1 MLQRVRFQNK
11 EQIPFVKTLRK
22 RVNAYFKENNISRNA
37 NAKMVIK
44 TISVFFIYLVPYA
57 LVYTGLITGIFGFIL
72 AILMGFGMAGIGM
85 CVMHD
90 ANHGAYSSKPKVN
103 DYLGICI

>member
-11 EQIPFVKTLRK
+11 EQVPFVKTLRK

-37 NAKMVIK
+37 KNVIK
-44 TISVFFIYLVPYA
+44 TISVFLIYLVPYA

-72 AILMGFGMAGIGM
+72 QF
-85 CVMHD
+85 
-90 ANHGAYSSKPKVN
+90 
-103 DYLGICI
+103 

>member
-11 EQIPFVKTLRK
+11 EQVPFVKILRK

-44 TISVFFIYLVPYA
+44 TISVF
-57 LVYTGLITGIFGFIL
+57 
-72 AILMGFGMAGIGM
+72 
-85 CVMHD
+85 
-90 ANHGAYSSKPKVN
+90 
-103 DYLGICI
+103 

>member
-11 EQIPFVKTLRK
+11 EQVPFVKILRK

-44 TISVFFIYLVPYA
+44 LFLFLIYLVPM
-57 LVYTGLITGIFGFIL
+57 LLFIQ
-72 AILMGFGMAGIGM
+72 
-85 CVMHD
+85 D
-90 ANHGAYSSKPKVN
+90 
-103 DYLGICI
+103 

>member
-11 EQIPFVKTLRK
+11 EQIPFVKILRK

-57 LVYTGLITGIFGFIL
+57 LVFSGLITGIF
-72 AILMGFGMAGIGM
+72 
-85 CVMHD
+85 
-90 ANHGAYSSKPKVN
+90 
-103 DYLGICI
+103 